1 MREDK
6 NVGSGEG
13 EGEVSSAAEEEIVDE
28 IPGGDGGHSPE
39 DEGSL
44 ASAES
49 SSDMKGELVK
59 NMF

>member
-13 EGEVSSAAEEEIVDE
+13 EGDLSSDAEEETVE
-28 IPGGDGGHSPE
+28 VNTGGDCGHTHV

-44 ASAES
+44 ADAE
-49 SSDMKGELVK
+49 LT
-59 NMF
+59 